1 MSKSFSLDESLIIQL
16 PVAYL
21 GNSEKS
27 IFDNDIVEFGDV
39 RLSFDKFLTLFYNNN
54 YKFFELNEQFS
65 KIDELLIDNKI
76 IKNSKSNTTNKVYL
90 IDIITNKFITNK
102 KMKINDTSKLFFIKD
117 INNYKSLLDF
127 KVYNKFLNFD
137 EIHGIYKQQ
146 FNKNN
151 KKYFRFKIYTNYYSD
166 VLDESLTMAFNY
178 LVEIPKNF
186 IQQNYVAS
194 VSEEFTHEEV
204 AVAPEENI
212 VYSIYHSN
220 NAEVY
225 DDLENEL
232 ENEFNDDSVS
242 LSNISLSNISS
253 EDYF

>member
-1 MSKSFSLDESLIIQL
+1 MSKSLSLDESLIMQL

-27 IFDNDIVEFGDV
+27 LFDNDVIEFGDV
-39 RLSFDKFLTLFYNNN
+39 RLSFDKFLSLFYNNN

-65 KIDELLIDNKI
+65 KFDELLIDNKR
-76 IKNSKSNTTNKVYL
+76 IKNSKSKSTNKVYL

-102 KMKINDTSKLFFIKD
+102 KMKISETSKLFFIKD

-151 KKYFRFKIYTNYYSD
+151 KKYFRFKIYANYYSD

-186 IQQNYVAS
+186 SQHHYEANVSEVAS
-194 VSEEFTHEEV
+194 ESFSEV
-204 AVAPEENI
+204 ADEENI
-212 VYSIYHSN
+212 VYSNYHAN
-220 NAEVY
+220 IEVHH
-225 DDLENEL
+225 DEL
-232 ENEFNDDSVS
+232 ENDLENDDSVS
-242 LSNISLSNISS
+242 LSNISS

>member
-1 MSKSFSLDESLIIQL
+1 MSKSLSLDESLIMQF

-27 IFDNDIVEFGDV
+27 LFDNDVIEFGDV
-39 RLSFDKFLTLFYNNN
+39 RLSFDKFLSLFYNNN

-65 KIDELLIDNKI
+65 KIDELLIDNKRI
-76 IKNSKSNTTNKVYL
+76 INSKSKSTNKVYL

-102 KMKINDTSKLFFIKD
+102 KMKISDTSKLFFIKD

-151 KKYFRFKIYTNYYSD
+151 KKYFRFKIYANYYSD

-186 IQQNYVAS
+186 SQHHSEAN
-194 VSEEFTHEEV
+194 VSEEVADEV
-204 AVAPEENI
+204 ADEENI
-212 VYSIYHSN
+212 VYSNYHAN
-220 NAEVY
+220 KEVHH
-225 DDLENEL
+225 DELENEL
-232 ENEFNDDSVS
+232 ENDDSVS
-242 LSNISLSNISS
+242 LSNISS

>member
-1 MSKSFSLDESLIIQL
+1 MSKSLPLDESLIMQL

-27 IFDNDIVEFGDV
+27 IFENDVIEVGDV
-39 RLSFDKFLTLFYNNN
+39 RLSFDKLLSLFYNNN
-54 YKFFELNEQFS
+54 YKFFELNEQFN
-65 KIDELLIDNKI
+65 KLDELLVDNKI
-76 IKNSKSNTTNKVYL
+76 IKNSKSKSTNNVYL

-102 KMKINDTSKLFFIKD
+102 KMKISDTSKLFFIKD

-151 KKYFRFKIYTNYYSD
+151 KKYFRFKIYANYYSD

-186 IQQNYVAS
+186 SHYHYEANVSKVAS
-194 VSEEFTHEEV
+194 ESFSEV
-204 AVAPEENI
+204 VDEENI
-212 VYSIYHSN
+212 VYSNYHSKN
-220 NAEVY
+220 IEID

-232 ENEFNDDSVS
+232 ENDDNV
-242 LSNISLSNISS
+242 SLSNISS

>member
-1 MSKSFSLDESLIIQL
+1 
-16 PVAYL
+16 
-21 GNSEKS
+21 
-27 IFDNDIVEFGDV
+27 
-39 RLSFDKFLTLFYNNN
+39 
-54 YKFFELNEQFS
+54 
-65 KIDELLIDNKI
+65 
-76 IKNSKSNTTNKVYL
+76 VYL

-102 KMKINDTSKLFFIKD
+102 KMKINETSKLFFIKD

-151 KKYFRFKIYTNYYSD
+151 KKYFRFKIYANYYSD

-186 IQQNYVAS
+186 SQHHSEAN
-194 VSEEFTHEEV
+194 VSEEVADEV
-204 AVAPEENI
+204 ADEENI
-212 VYSIYHSN
+212 VYSNYHAN
-220 NAEVY
+220 IEVHH
-225 DDLENEL
+225 DELENEL
-232 ENEFNDDSVS
+232 ENDDSVS
-242 LSNISLSNISS
+242 LSNISS